1 MKKKDIIKKQM
12 KNISTN
18 NVSAYTINSS
28 LWLNDLA
35 NIRKEIKK
43 NKQFKKRK
51 KGAKNNGM

>member
-1 MKKKDIIKKQM
+1 M

-51 KGAKNNGM
+51 KGAKNNDM